1 MDGSAVF
8 NFAVRGLVEA
18 GLEAMSVNEIPSSR
32 IDWLIP
38 HQANLRII
46 EAAARKL
53 GIPKE
58 RIIVTVDHHANTSA
72 ASIPLALDVAVQDS
86 RIKHGDEVL
95 LLSVGGGY
103 TWASS
108 LIRW

>member
-8 NFAVRGLVEA
+8 KFAVRGLVEA
-18 GLEAMSVNEIPSSR
+18 GLEAMNVNEMPSSR
-32 IDWLIP
+32 VDWLVP

-53 GIPKE
+53 GISKE

-86 RIKHGDEVL
+86 RVRQGDEVL